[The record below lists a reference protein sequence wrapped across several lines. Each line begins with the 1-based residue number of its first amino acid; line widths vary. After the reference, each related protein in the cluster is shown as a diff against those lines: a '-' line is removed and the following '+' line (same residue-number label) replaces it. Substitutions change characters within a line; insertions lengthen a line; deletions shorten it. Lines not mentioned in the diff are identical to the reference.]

1 MGACGPRVQ
10 VYPFSARNGFSVILG
25 RPMTITELLGI
36 LREYGDLL
44 LAASLAS
51 LVVAVLSFPL
61 IVARIPPDY
70 FSHPHRHRLSAR
82 ARHPLV
88 LLLLATIKNLLGA
101 LFLLAGLV
109 MLFTPG
115 QGLLTMLVG
124 LMLMN
129 YPGKYRLERWLVTR
143 PKVLQALNWMRART
157 GYPPL
162 AAPRDLPGG
171 VEARHGR

>member
-1 MGACGPRVQ
+1 MNMV
-10 VYPFSARNGFSVILG
+10 
-25 RPMTITELLGI
+25 ELSGT
-36 LREYGDLL
+36 LREHGEML

-51 LVVAVLSFPL
+51 LVVAALLLPL
-61 IVARIPPDY
+61 FVARIPPDY

-88 LLLLATIKNLLGA
+88 LLLLAAIKNLLGA
-101 LFLLAGLV
+101 LFLLAGVV

-124 LMLMN
+124 LLLMN

-143 PKVLQALNWMRART
+143 PKVLQALNWIRART
-157 GYPPL
+157 GHPPL
-162 AAPRDLPGG
+162 AAPPG
-171 VEARHGR
+171 HGGERSS